1 MQRLAAIAV
10 AAVAALCATVPAL
23 ASPARPSVAALQVA
37 LRAHGDYRAP
47 VDGLS
52 GPLTRVGL
60 TAFKR
65 SAGIRERGVGRATRR
80 ALGPLG
86 RPLLGQRELS
96 VGAIGWDVSSLEFR
110 LVAFGLAPAAVD
122 GRFTE
127 KTARA
132 LQKFQRAH
140 GLTPDGVA
148 GPRTYRTLARAAAA
162 SPARRPGARMHVVRA
177 GEGFYA
183 IAARYHVDAAAL
195 ARRNRL
201 RLTSLLVLGQRLHLP
216 PGARVS
222 APRPAGARVAP
233 STGTAVHVVRPGEGF
248 YAIAARWSVSPWELT
263 RVNGLSLTSVL
274 QPGQRLRLPAGARP
288 VGSLDPSGREQVLA
302 AIDRWSAAY
311 GVDPRL
317 ARALAWM
324 ESGFQSDVVSNVGA
338 VGVMQ
343 LLPETWDWV
352 DANLIGARTP
362 RTSDGNVQA
371 GVRYLR
377 WQLDQ
382 FGGDVRL
389 ALAGYYQGAR
399 AVRERGLFD
408 DTKQYVSVITRL
420 YGSV

>member
-10 AAVAALCATVPAL
+10 AAVAALCAAVPAF
-23 ASPARPSVAALQVA
+23 ASSARPSVAALQIA

-47 VDGLS
+47 VDGLP
-52 GPLTRVGL
+52 GPLTRAGL
-60 TAFKR
+60 AAFKR
-65 SAGIRERGVGRATRR
+65 AGGIRERGVGKATRR

-122 GRFTE
+122 GRFTGE
-127 KTARA
+127 TARV
-132 LQKFQRAH
+132 LQKFQRAR
-140 GLTPDGVA
+140 GLAPDGVA
-148 GPRTYRTLARAAAA
+148 GPRTHRALARAAAA
-162 SPARRPGARMHVVRA
+162 SPARRPAVRVHVVRA

-183 IAARYHVDAAAL
+183 IAARYHVDAASL

-201 RLTSLLVLGQRLHLP
+201 RLTSLLVPGQRLRLP

-222 APRPAGARVAP
+222 APRPTGARVAP
-233 STGTAVHVVRPGEGF
+233 STGAAVHVVRPGEGF

-288 VGSLDPSGREQVLA
+288 AGSLVPSGREQVLA

-352 DANLIGARTP
+352 DQNLIGGRTP
-362 RTSDGNVQA
+362 RTYEGNVQA

-382 FGGDVRL
+382 FEGDVRL

-408 DTKQYVSVITRL
+408 DTKQYVSVITQV